1 MIWKRLHWTRASRPT
16 PFLGIFLVFDYLH
29 FVAVVIVILSSV
41 LLPIFSRTKRPV
53 SSLMRE
59 TFGGHFA
66 FYSTEFGIFCQ
77 YQQGNSTKE
86 PIVVCTLH
94 IPVEARI
101 QFLLVRISYDKI
113 RDVHQGFM

>member
-1 MIWKRLHWTRASRPT
+1 MIWKRLHLTRASRPT
-16 PFLGIFLVFDYLH
+16 PFLGIFLVSDYLH
-29 FVAVVIVILSSV
+29 FVAVVIVIIIS
-41 LLPIFSRTKRPV
+41 PITYLFPYYDKRPV

-66 FYSTEFGIFCQ
+66 FYYSTEFGIFCR

-86 PIVVCTLH
+86 PIVDCTFH

-101 QFLLVRISYDKI
+101 QFLLERIS
-113 RDVHQGFM
+113 HLA